1 MEMLLEKKI
10 SLVQIRSSKPWRFFN
25 YEILKRSM
33 LTLVYESY
41 QIEVSELYAGPL
53 LCAVATHLHALRR
66 KKSTTAVQH
75 FLSKRA
81 FKMTEQLKQRS
92 CMSNLK

>member
-10 SLVQIRSSKPWRFFN
+10 SLVQIRSSKPWRFLN

-53 LCAVATHLHALRR
+53 LCAVRFKKKEINHRGSALPI
-66 KKSTTAVQH
+66 
-75 FLSKRA
+75 
-81 FKMTEQLKQRS
+81 
-92 CMSNLK
+92 